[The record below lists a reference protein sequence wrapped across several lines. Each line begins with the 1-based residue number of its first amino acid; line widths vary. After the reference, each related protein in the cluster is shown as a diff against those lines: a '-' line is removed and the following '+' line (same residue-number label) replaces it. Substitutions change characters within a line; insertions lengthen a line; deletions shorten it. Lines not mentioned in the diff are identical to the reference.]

1 MIKVRVPASAANL
14 GPGFDTLGMALTL
27 FLEVEMA
34 LTDNDNEVLLTGEG
48 QAEIGNDPQSSLIL
62 KAARFVFQQ
71 AGREDQ
77 ALKITARNSIPIGKG
92 LGSSASAIAAGM
104 FAANHLL
111 KNPYSTEQLLQ
122 WAAALEGHA
131 DNVVPA
137 MVGGL
142 TTVFMHNG
150 QVFYQKVSWP
160 ADMQVI
166 VAVPDFALSTRQ
178 SRLALP
184 ASLSLADATA
194 CLQRACFLL
203 AGLANGDMSNI
214 AAAMGDDVFQKM
226 RQKYI
231 PGFSQVV
238 DNAREAGALGTALS
252 GAGPSLLA
260 LALSG
265 AEDISR
271 AMQQGFADHGISS
284 QVFVL
289 LPSPQGAVII
299 DQKQNIL

>member
-14 GPGFDTLGMALTL
+14 GPGFDTLGVALAL

-77 ALKITARNSIPIGKG
+77 ALKITARNSITIGKG
-92 LGSSASAIAAGM
+92 LGSSASAIAAGNVC
-104 FAANHLL
+104 ANHLL
-111 KNPYSTEQLLQ
+111 KNPIPRYNYCNGRRPWKAMPTMC
-122 WAAALEGHA
+122 
-131 DNVVPA
+131 PA
-137 MVGGL
+137 NWVGGL

-238 DNAREAGALGTALS
+238 DNAREAGALGTA
-252 GAGPSLLA
+252 
-260 LALSG
+260 
-265 AEDISR
+265 
-271 AMQQGFADHGISS
+271 
-284 QVFVL
+284 
-289 LPSPQGAVII
+289 
-299 DQKQNIL
+299 